1 MAELVRVPVVSS
13 LQFIK
18 FIMRLEARKH
28 SGERTKADL
37 FHLTLHFK
45 RNKRVVPLRRERK
58 RETAGQR
65 EREKRRMIDR

>member
-1 MAELVRVPVVSS
+1 MAELVRVPVVLS

-45 RNKRVVPLRRERK
+45 RNKRVVPLRWERK
-58 RETAGQR
+58 RETAR
-65 EREKRRMIDR
+65 EIDR